1 MGTKI
6 VYRIKENVEKAVFKI
21 DKLELHLTVSIGV
34 ETYYD
39 GATVNEIIEHT
50 DKALY
55 QAKKLGR
62 NRVVVYDKIFDE

>member
-55 QAKKLGR
+55 QAKKIR
-62 NRVVVYDKIFDE
+62 TK